1 MYEEVT
7 NFIAGTGFKNGC
19 INKNLENKTGND
31 CFCNKS
37 VVLKGFC
44 RNSYNYKGNLPRF
57 ISTTM

>member
-37 VVLKGFC
+37 VVLKGFLQ
-44 RNSYNYKGNLPRF
+44 KL
-57 ISTTM
+57 I

>member
-7 NFIAGTGFKNGC
+7 NFIARTGFKNGC

-37 VVLKGFC
+37 VVLKGFLQ
-44 RNSYNYKGNLPRF
+44 KL
-57 ISTTM
+57 I